1 MTADDAKDYIMER
14 INALDS
20 KGWYVVGQTLAD
32 IRQCCAELPFK
43 PKPNK
48 DYVPSDFLHYLNEVE
63 KCKEVLTKSEIKIQ
77 IMAILATMYHMNN
90 GFTPDQFG
98 NRIKVD

>member
-1 MTADDAKDYIMER
+1 MDSTSNYIMER
-14 INALDS
+14 ILALDT

-32 IRQCCAELPFK
+32 IRQTCAELPFK

-63 KCKEVLTKSEIKIQ
+63 KHKEVLTKSEIKIQ
-77 IMAILATMYHMNN
+77 IMAILATMYHMND
-90 GFTPDQFG
+90 GFTPDPYGLNNEQ
-98 NRIKVD
+98 